1 MEEEIDTCRYCLS
14 DTSTFDNPLILPCN
28 CKQYVH
34 KKCIEKWRRK
44 KIHSTQ
50 YHKCEICLE
59 NYKISI
65 FSNKILA
72 GLIRFIYFNLSKIS
86 ISYFIFNITTNFIIG
101 LYFNTNKILT
111 INNILFKLPI
121 YSSIILIK
129 DILLNG
135 YLFTNNL
142 YLVIIT
148 TSALF
153 AYINKKNNLYWKDS
167 DGIDFR
173 ILYLYCL
180 ASVILLC
187 FESIFSLLALFT
199 QKITFNFIIE
209 YNLRNM
215 KELISENNEHN
226 NYLNVMCCP
235 EIINNSSGYR
245 DNTAYYN
252 MINNL

>member
-1 MEEEIDTCRYCLS
+1 M
-14 DTSTFDNPLILPCN
+14 
-28 CKQYVH
+28 
-34 KKCIEKWRRK
+34 
-44 KIHSTQ
+44 
-50 YHKCEICLE
+50 
-59 NYKISI
+59 
-65 FSNKILA
+65 
-72 GLIRFIYFNLSKIS
+72 
-86 ISYFIFNITTNFIIG
+86 
-101 LYFNTNKILT
+101 
-111 INNILFKLPI
+111 
-121 YSSIILIK
+121 
-129 DILLNG
+129 
-135 YLFTNNL
+135 
-142 YLVIIT
+142 
-148 TSALF
+148 
-153 AYINKKNNLYWKDS
+153 KNWKDS

>member
-1 MEEEIDTCRYCLS
+1 M
-14 DTSTFDNPLILPCN
+14 
-28 CKQYVH
+28 K
-34 KKCIEKWRRK
+34 
-44 KIHSTQ
+44 
-50 YHKCEICLE
+50 
-59 NYKISI
+59 
-65 FSNKILA
+65 
-72 GLIRFIYFNLSKIS
+72 
-86 ISYFIFNITTNFIIG
+86 
-101 LYFNTNKILT
+101 
-111 INNILFKLPI
+111 
-121 YSSIILIK
+121 
-129 DILLNG
+129 G

-142 YLVIIT
+142 YLVIVT

-153 AYINKKNNLYWKDS
+153 AYISKKNNLYWKDS

-180 ASVILLC
+180 ANVILLC

-235 EIINNSSGYR
+235 EITNYSSEYRNN
-245 DNTAYYN
+245 TTYYH